1 MNEGEPQQPTRTA
14 GPGAGPDADPEP
26 RYQTGF
32 GNEHQSEAV
41 PGALPRTQNS
51 PQQAPH
57 GLYAEQISGT
67 AFTQP
72 RHVNRRTWVYRIT
85 PSARHRPFHRI
96 DNGNLRSAPFTETQ
110 PDPNRTRW
118 DPQPVPDTPTDFVDG
133 LYTIGGNGDA
143 LTHSGISI
151 HTYHATISMHR
162 RYLVDTDGELLIVP
176 QAGRLHIHTELGRLD
191 VAPGHIAVIPR
202 GIRFRVDLPDRTAA
216 GYICE
221 NHGAAFT
228 LPERGPIGANS
239 LAAER
244 DFEAPVAAYE
254 NPGGDGDDSGSSGN
268 GNGKG
273 HRIGRDHPVQV
284 VQKFGGN
291 LWAADYDHSPLDVVA
306 WHGNY
311 TPYRY
316 DLSRFTTIGT
326 ISQDHPDPSI
336 FTVLTSPTDTPGL
349 ANADFVIFPPRWLV
363 AEHTFRPPWFHRNI
377 MSEYMGLIHGVY
389 DAKADG
395 FVPGGAS
402 LHNSFTSHG
411 PDAETYAK
419 ASTVPLAPQK
429 VDDTLAFMFETRW
442 PVVTTRHALDALHRQ
457 PDYDAVWDDLQPRFT
472 APTPS

>member
-1 MNEGEPQQPTRTA
+1 MNHMNAGEPQ
-14 GPGAGPDADPEP
+14 
-26 RYQTGF
+26 YQTGF
-32 GNEHQSEAV
+32 GNEHQTEAV
-41 PGALPRTQNS
+41 PGALPTGQNS
-51 PQQAPH
+51 PQQAPL

-85 PSARHRPFHRI
+85 PSARHRAFRRI
-96 DNGNLRSAPFTETQ
+96 DNGNLRSAPFTETE
-110 PDPNRTRW
+110 PNPNRLRW
-118 DPQPVPDTPTDFVDG
+118 NALPAPELPTDFIDG
-133 LYTIGGNGDA
+133 LYTIGGNGDTLA
-143 LTHSGISI
+143 HAGIGI
-151 HTYHATISMHR
+151 HNYHANISMHR
-162 RYLVDTDGELLIVP
+162 RYLVNADGELLIVP
-176 QAGRLHIHTELGRLD
+176 QAGRLHIHTELGRLH

-202 GIRFRVDLPDRTAA
+202 GIRFRVDLPDATAA

-221 NHGAAFT
+221 NYGPAFT
-228 LPERGPIGANS
+228 LPERGPIGANG
-239 LAAER
+239 LANER

-254 NPGGDGDDSGSSGN
+254 DPTALADGE
-268 GNGKG
+268 
-273 HRIGRDHPVQV
+273 PVQV

-306 WHGNY
+306 WHGDY

-316 DLSRFTTIGT
+316 DLARFMTIGT
-326 ISQDHPDPSI
+326 ISHDHPDPSI
-336 FTVLTSPTDTPGL
+336 FTVLTSPSDTPGL

-389 DAKADG
+389 DAKAEG

-472 APTPS
+472 IPTP